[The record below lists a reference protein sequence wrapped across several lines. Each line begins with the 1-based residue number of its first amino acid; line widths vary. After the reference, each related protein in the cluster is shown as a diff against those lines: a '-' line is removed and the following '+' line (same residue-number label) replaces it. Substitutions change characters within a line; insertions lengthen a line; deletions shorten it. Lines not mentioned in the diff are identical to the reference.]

1 MEGGGRRTFFSRR
14 LGLRACSHAGT
25 RKLAAHV
32 AHTDPTQEPL
42 LNLAPKK
49 VNWDLKRDIEP
60 QMKKLRAATDRAIID
75 PLSGIRRQKPQ
86 PRPGSL

>member
-1 MEGGGRRTFFSRR
+1 VEGGGRRTFFSRLLQPSR
-14 LGLRACSHAGT
+14 P
-25 RKLAAHV
+25 
-32 AHTDPTQEPL
+32 HTDPTQEPL
-42 LNLAPKK
+42 LSLAPKK

-60 QMKKLRAATDRAIID
+60 QMKKLRAATDRTIID